1 MIDGQPKHSMSMVL
15 QMKDPD
21 ERFVSHLTRTGFK
34 RNPITNSTLSDKQ
47 IQEAIML
54 AKDDLVKQ
62 LNSTSWSVVS
72 ISQDDSYLV
81 QRADDVHAYD
91 LYCKCKG
98 WQFKRGEKDCKHCEA
113 VRQFVNK
120 TNKTTKPKTTKKHS
134 LSHPQTKTETKNQK
148 IMCWHCNDPDQ
159 KINEEELWFCTKCG
173 EGLWTGLAG
182 QGGYVLVE
190 GKWK

>member
-15 QMKDPD
+15 QMKDP
-21 ERFVSHLTRTGFK
+21 VIIGTGSGFD
-34 RNPITNSTLSDKQ
+34 STLSDKQ

-120 TNKTTKPKTTKKHS
+120 TNKTTKPKTTKSKTTKKHS

-159 KINEEELWFCTKCG
+159 KINEDEMWYCTKCKEALWIG
-173 EGLWTGLAG
+173 EGGF
-182 QGGYVLVE
+182 VLVE